1 MVLTFQRLLKN
12 KFGREIE
19 YSNQID
25 ELLNDLLTTKYI
37 APKEDLDSPFFNGR
51 FLFCREWNSYY
62 PSFYNV
68 IGGCYVI
75 QHGHKYTLID
85 PGYKTIKA
93 LLDNGIDTRLIEN
106 IIITHNHPDHSGG
119 LIELI
124 NLLFTQNKE
133 GKYHYSLYLNPGT
146 LELYKYLEGNGL
158 EIFELEYNKEIL
170 LNFYKNDD
178 GSINKFSF
186 IPYRAYHKGIG
197 NRQQSISLIF
207 NIKRKE
213 QLLKF
218 GITSDTDGRK
228 KYFRHYK
235 RIYKDLF
242 FLVVHIGTLKI
253 KQRFSKADKHLYLS
267 GVYRLLDKSND
278 VKAFILQEFGMELMP
293 SVSLSQILSNVIFR
307 NGFFFPFLIYNI
319 HSEEKKE
326 NHKKNLI
333 SLLFP
338 KFFEKFINILPKKYQ
353 IYKPS
358 TFDMT
363 RIVEFSHALCLD
375 IKEAKYNKCEKKITD
390 VKLYNL
396 WEKNCNEKR
405 VIDEINSKL
414 NDLWIHIRNSTYFK
428 SIELKKD
435 LVKNIGLE
443 FDSFF
448 PEVNFCDII
457 SYNSK
462 LITSLL
468 SQKAKER
475 ILDLFT
481 EFFSRNSLYAPNNC
495 HEISINLINRHY
507 REVDFIYF
515 SVKQVLDLKNLQ
527 IFPILIFMV
536 ELINSK
542 SMKYPDMSDLRA
554 TTLEKFKEIFPN
566 KNIYLGNYGKTINF
580 NIFFDPYNKSNY
592 HKKQQCEKECLI
604 KNECE
609 ILRDG
614 KYLFDKSRQCP
625 YEIFIDQEHELINRE
640 AYEYYYEHEEE
651 SYPEILEEERKYK
664 LRKREIRRIYY
675 HLITLS
681 LVKGKYKKALR
692 LLQNKFLD
700 SSLKINNKFISIL
713 ERDFKIKEIKMM
725 ILLLLLKSHY
735 NAEISEPIA
744 YAKYYRL
751 LKELILELISSN
763 KENIIIRLINNIIFI
778 FKIKPVRN
786 FESDIVDELNQILL
800 ALIEYII
807 KYPEFNDHW
816 RKLYT
821 HCARIIRIVDE
832 PLKKKIR
839 NLFMEKFKFIEN
851 VRNSQKNYL
860 ISLFIKY
867 DKEIVRIIKILDE

>member
-1 MVLTFQRLLKN
+1 MLIVQKLLKK
-12 KFGREIE
+12 KFGKEIK

-37 APKEDLDSPFFNGR
+37 APKESLENIFFNGK

-75 QHGHKYTLID
+75 QYGRNYTLID

-93 LLDNGIDTRLIEN
+93 LLDNGVDTRLIKN

-133 GKYHYSLYLNPGT
+133 GEYHYSLYLNPGT

-158 EIFELEYNKEIL
+158 DIFELEYNKEFL
-170 LNFYKNDD
+170 LNFHKNDD

-186 IPYRAYHKGIG
+186 ISYRAYHKGIG

-207 NIKRKE
+207 NIQRKD
-213 QLLKF
+213 QLLRF
-218 GITSDTDGRK
+218 GITSDTDGSK
-228 KYFRHYK
+228 KYFKHYK
-235 RIYKDLF
+235 KIFKDLF

-253 KQRFSKADKHLYLS
+253 KKKFSKADKHLYLS
-267 GVYRLLDKSND
+267 GVYRLLDKLNN

-293 SVSLSQILSNVIFR
+293 SFSLSQILSNIVFR

-319 HSEEKKE
+319 HSEEKNENYKE
-326 NHKKNLI
+326 NLI

-338 KFFEKFINILPKKYQ
+338 KFFEKFIYMPPNKFL

-358 TFDMT
+358 NFDMT

-375 IKEAKYNKCEKKITD
+375 IKEAKYNKCEKKIND

-396 WEKNCNEKR
+396 WEKDCNEKR

-414 NDLWIHIRNSTYFK
+414 SDLWIHIRNSTYFK
-428 SIELKKD
+428 SIELNTD
-435 LVKNIGLE
+435 LVKKLGIE
-443 FDSFF
+443 IDSFF
-448 PEVNFCDII
+448 PEVNLFDII

-462 LITSLL
+462 LIASLL
-468 SQKAKER
+468 SQKVKEK

-495 HEISINLINRHY
+495 HETSINLTNRHY
-507 REVDFIYF
+507 REVDLIYF

-527 IFPILIFMV
+527 IFPLLIFIV

-542 SMKYPDMSDLRA
+542 PVKYPDMSDLRVS
-554 TTLEKFKEIFPN
+554 TLEKFKEIFPN

-592 HKKQQCEKECLI
+592 HKKQQCEYECLI

-614 KYLFDKSRQCP
+614 KFLFDKTRQCP
-625 YEIFIDQEHELINRE
+625 YEIYIDREHELLERE
-640 AYEYYYEHEEE
+640 AYEYYHDHDEE
-651 SYPEILEEERKYK
+651 SYHEILEEERKYNQ
-664 LRKREIRRIYY
+664 RKKEIIRIYY

-681 LVKGKYKKALR
+681 LIKGKYKKALR
-692 LLQNKFLD
+692 LLQKKILD
-700 SSLKINNKFISIL
+700 FSLKININIISIL

-725 ILLLLLKSHY
+725 IILLLIKSHY
-735 NAEISEPIA
+735 NAENSEPIA
-744 YAKYYRL
+744 YSKYYRL
-751 LKELILELISSN
+751 LKKLILELISNN
-763 KENIIIRLINNIIFI
+763 KENIIKRLINNIFFI
-778 FKIKPVRN
+778 FKMKPVRD
-786 FESDIVDELNQILL
+786 FESDLVDELNQILL
-800 ALIEYII
+800 VLIEYII

-816 RKLYT
+816 RDLNKN
-821 HCARIIRIVDE
+821 CARLIRIVDE

-839 NLFMEKFKFIEN
+839 NLFIEKFRFIEN
-851 VRNSQKNYL
+851 VRTSQKNYL
-860 ISLFIKY
+860 INLFNNY
-867 DKEIVRIIKILDE
+867 DKDIVRIIKNLNE